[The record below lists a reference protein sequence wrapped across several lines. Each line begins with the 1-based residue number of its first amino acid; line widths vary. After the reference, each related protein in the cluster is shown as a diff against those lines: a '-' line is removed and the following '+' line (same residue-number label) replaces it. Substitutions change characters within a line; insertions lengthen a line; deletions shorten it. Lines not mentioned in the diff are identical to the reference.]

1 MIRLL
6 FAASLFTLVACTD
19 APTSPPAAP
28 ANAPA
33 VEIAPQAVTPQQ
45 LHANVAA
52 FVQPT
57 QEGRL
62 SALKAQLDAA
72 GLAYTVETFEG
83 SRTPDPAGYN
93 VVVRLGPAEGREI
106 LLTAHYDAVV
116 MKGGKLV
123 DGAVDNAASVVAMI
137 EAARRLNGRT
147 QHPVRLILFDQEEL
161 GLVGAREWIKAHG
174 VENVAAVIN
183 ADVNGNGDTLMY
195 GLNSGDQSA
204 FIVDAVKS
212 VCAERAMSC
221 LDFPEYPPSDDV
233 AFAAA
238 KAPVISLGHQPRAE
252 AEKLRAFLL
261 NPPTSGSGPFEVPAV
276 LALIHTPN
284 DTIDKVEPATLAQA
298 AATFE
303 ALALKLDAQLAK

>member
-1 MIRLL
+1 MLSR
-6 FAASLFTLVACTD
+6 FTASLLLVAAAACTE
-19 APTSPPAAP
+19 APVSAPVAAP
-28 ANAPA
+28 EAP
-33 VEIAPQAVTPQQ
+33 VSTPTPQAATPQQ
-45 LHANVAA
+45 LHASVAA

-57 QEGRL
+57 QDGRL

-83 SRTPDPAGYN
+83 RRSPDPAGHN

-116 MKGGKLV
+116 MKDGKLV

-137 EAARRLNGRT
+137 EAARRLDGRT
-147 QHPVRLILFDQEEL
+147 KHPLRLVLFDQEEL
-161 GLVGAREWIKAHG
+161 GLVGAHAWIKAHG
-174 VENVAAVIN
+174 IDNVAAVIN

-195 GLNSGDQSA
+195 GLNTGDQSA

-221 LDFPEYPPSDDV
+221 LDFPQYPPSDDV

-252 AEKLRAFLL
+252 AE
-261 NPPTSGSGPFEVPAV
+261 
-276 LALIHTPN
+276 
-284 DTIDKVEPATLAQA
+284 
-298 AATFE
+298 
-303 ALALKLDAQLAK
+303 